1 MKRQCRGVFLGA
13 LLASAFSTVAW
24 AHHAVMMPVDTLTM
38 VGDATAVCTGIGK
51 DAREDPRWSAFP
63 LRVEISGKDGQYLG
77 DAIVEV
83 KGAGLD
89 EELTLRCTGPW
100 VLVDL
105 PAGKYTVTTAAGHD
119 GPMRTATVNV
129 GTSQKRLVM
138 NFPNLGGEI
147 SRVFAGG
154 F

>member
-1 MKRQCRGVFLGA
+1 MKRHNRGVFLGA
-13 LLASAFSTVAW
+13 LLASTLGSAAW

-89 EELTLRCTGPW
+89 EELTLRCNGPW

-105 PAGKYTVTTAAGHD
+105 PAGKYTVTTSAGHD

-129 GTSQKRLVM
+129 GTMQKRLVM

-147 SRVFAGG
+147 SQVFAGD